1 MIKGKEILGRNI
13 VAISTGE
20 RVESVRDVV
29 FDHQGNQ
36 VLGLLVDEGG
46 WFHAAKVVPFE
57 KIRSFGE
64 DAIMIGSVDDIT
76 GTREDGRLSEAMSSD
91 VSLIGMTLLT
101 TDGQNLGK
109 IADVYFDESTG
120 YVEGYE
126 ATGGLFS
133 DLSSGRTFIPTPE
146 SVQIGTDAAIVPVS
160 VAAAMQE
167 SEAGGLQGALHS
179 AGQSISGAY
188 QNAAEGV
195 KGAYENMAE
204 ATKERQKEYSVG
216 KTAGGDITLEDGTV
230 IVHKG
235 DTITEEQ
242 VTAAE
247 SAGKL
252 GALATAAT
260 GGVLAGA
267 YDSAKERV
275 QGGMEDMKTATAE
288 RQLTY
293 VVGKTAGS
301 DVTTDTGE
309 VIVHKGVTITPFQA
323 ERAQQTGKLG
333 ALTAAAT
340 GGSISDS
347 VQDIRERREMDPNS
361 LEATVG
367 RRVKTDVRAPSGS
380 LVAAQGQIVTPALA
394 DRARHLNAEAALIA
408 ATTGAKATSG
418 EASTGAGAGAALAGG
433 VASVSEGASNLIDKA
448 KSWFGEKREQTEEAL
463 ENRQHE
469 AQEQKIRDALG
480 RPVNRVILAPDDS
493 IILNIGEIVT
503 HKAVESARSGDVLD
517 ILLDSISKE
526 TVTIDPLSVRP
537 HETGTAALEGQADL
551 GDAPN
556 APANANDPQRPM

>member
-1 MIKGKEILGRNI
+1 MIKGKDILGRNI

-20 RVESVRDVV
+20 RVESVRDVI

-46 WFHAAKVVPFE
+46 WFHAAKAVPFE

-64 DAIMIGSVDDIT
+64 DVIMISSPDDVT
-76 GTREDGRLSEAMSSD
+76 GTREDGRLSDALSSD

-109 IADVYFDESTG
+109 IADVFFDESTG

-126 ATGGLFS
+126 ATGGLFA
-133 DLSSGRTFIPTPE
+133 DLSSGRTFVPTPE

-167 SEAGGLQGALHS
+167 SEAGGLQGALQS
-179 AGQSISGAY
+179 AGQSISGVY

-195 KGAYENMAE
+195 KGAYENISE

-247 SAGKL
+247 AAGKL

-267 YDSAKERV
+267 YDTAKERV
-275 QGGMEDMKTATAE
+275 QGGVEDMRTATAE
-288 RQLTY
+288 RQLAY

-323 ERAQQTGKLG
+323 ERAQQTGKLA

-340 GGSISDS
+340 GGSLSDS
-347 VQDIRERREMDPNS
+347 VQDLRERREMDPNS
-361 LEATVG
+361 LEATIG

-394 DRARHLNAEAALIA
+394 ERARHLNAEAALIA
-408 ATTGAKATSG
+408 ATTGAKATSD
-418 EASTGAGAGAALAGG
+418 ENAGAGAGAALAGG
-433 VASVSEGASNLIDKA
+433 VASVSEGASNLLDKA

-463 ENRQHE
+463 ENRQQE

-503 HKAVESARSGDVLD
+503 HKAVEAARSGDVLD

-537 HETGTAALEGQADL
+537 HETGSAALEGQGDL
-551 GDAPN
+551 GETGAAPTN
-556 APANANDPQRPM
+556 TNDPHRPM

>member
-20 RVESVRDVV
+20 RVESVRDVI

-64 DAIMIGSVDDIT
+64 DVIMIGDPEDVT
-76 GTREDGRLSEAMSSD
+76 GTREDGRLSDALNSD

-109 IADVYFDESTG
+109 IADVFFDESTG

-188 QNAAEGV
+188 QSAAEGV
-195 KGAYENMAE
+195 KGAYENISE

-247 SAGKL
+247 GAGKL

-275 QGGMEDMKTATAE
+275 QGGMEDMKTASAD
-288 RQLTY
+288 RQMTY

-309 VIVHKGVTITPFQA
+309 VIVHKGVTITSFQA

-347 VQDIRERREMDPNS
+347 VQDLRERREMDPNS

-367 RRVKTDVRAPSGS
+367 RRVKSDVRAPSGS

-408 ATTGAKATSG
+408 ATTGAKAGTEG
-418 EASTGAGAGAALAGG
+418 ATGAGATAALAGG
-433 VASVSEGASNLIDKA
+433 VASVSEGASNLLDKA

-537 HETGTAALEGQADL
+537 HETGSAALEGQSDL
-551 GDAPN
+551 GDTAT
-556 APANANDPQRPM
+556 APANANDPQRPL